1 MKCVTV
7 CYNEDL
13 CEVSVR
19 DGVMY
24 TVGFCVSPK
33 VLCCCESVLCSGL
46 NGRGWGRVG
55 NSDGMWRLG
64 ECRYDVMFRVCVC
77 DHLGGAGL
85 TLLWS

>member
-13 CEVSVR
+13 CEVIVR

-46 NGRGWGRVG
+46 NGRGWG
-55 NSDGMWRLG
+55 S
-64 ECRYDVMFRVCVC
+64 
-77 DHLGGAGL
+77 
-85 TLLWS
+85 

>member
-24 TVGFCVSPK
+24 TVGFCVFPK

-46 NGRGWGRVG
+46 NGRGWG
-55 NSDGMWRLG
+55 S
-64 ECRYDVMFRVCVC
+64 
-77 DHLGGAGL
+77 
-85 TLLWS
+85 